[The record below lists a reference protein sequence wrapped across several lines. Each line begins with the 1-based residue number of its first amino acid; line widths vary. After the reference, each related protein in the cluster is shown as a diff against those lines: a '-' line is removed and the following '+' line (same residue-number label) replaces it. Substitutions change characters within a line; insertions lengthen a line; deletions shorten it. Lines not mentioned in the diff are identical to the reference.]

1 MLRNLLNAILFLLVA
16 CGGQEITI
24 KSTPSD
30 ADIYIKVLGKNEEE
44 RIGQTPLTLT
54 SETINKLG
62 DPAKSLTVIDIR
74 RPGYIH
80 EQLLINDFGRTVVEY
95 NFTLEPNAIA
105 NIIDKID
112 TIGEQL
118 FEAQRLMRAG
128 GYEES
133 INMLKELDKKFP
145 YSSLIN
151 ELIGGAYYL
160 KKDFKTS
167 LLHYDL
173 AYKYNPSNVDSF
185 KMIRFLENE
194 LKVTR
199 PVLDKKNQENK

>member
-1 MLRNLLNAILFLLVA
+1 MIRLLIISFLLFG

-30 ADIYIKVLGKNEEE
+30 AEVYIKVLGNEEEE
-44 RIGQTPLTLT
+44 RIGKTPLTLS
-54 SETINKLG
+54 SETVNKLG
-62 DPAKSLTVIDIR
+62 DPSKGLTVIDIR

-80 EQLLINDFGRTVVEY
+80 EQLLINDFGSTVVEY

-112 TIGEQL
+112 NIGEKL

-133 INMLKELDKKFP
+133 ITVLKDLDKNFP

-151 ELIGGAYYL
+151 ELMGGAYYL
-160 KKDFKTS
+160 KKDFKNS
-167 LLHYDL
+167 LMHYDL

-185 KMIRFLENE
+185 KMIKFLEKE
-194 LKVTR
+194 LGVSR
-199 PVLDKKNQENK
+199 PALEKKKQENKK

>member
-1 MLRNLLNAILFLLVA
+1 MNLQIGEMMLKFFILLFLIIG

-30 ADIYIKVLGKNEEE
+30 ADIFIKILGKDEEE
-44 RIGQTPLTLT
+44 RIGKTPLTL
-54 SETINKLG
+54 SAETVNKLG
-62 DPAKSLTVIDIR
+62 DPSKSLTVIDVR

-80 EQLLINDFGRTVVEY
+80 EQLLINDFGNTVVEY

-112 TIGEQL
+112 NIGEKL

-133 INMLKELDKKFP
+133 INLLKDLDKKFP
-145 YSSLIN
+145 YSSLVN

-185 KMIRFLENE
+185 KMIKFLEKS
-194 LKVTR
+194 LGFQG
-199 PVLDKKNQENK
+199 PS

>member
-1 MLRNLLNAILFLLVA
+1 MRLLIIILFVLIG

-30 ADIYIKVLGKNEEE
+30 ADIFIKVLGKDEEE
-44 RIGQTPLTLT
+44 RIGKTPMTL
-54 SETINKLG
+54 SPETVKKLG

-80 EQLLINDFGRTVVEY
+80 EQLLINDFGSTVVEY
-95 NFTLEPNAIA
+95 SFKLEQNSIA

-112 TIGEQL
+112 DVGGRL

-133 INMLKELDKKFP
+133 IKILKELDKKFP
-145 YSSLIN
+145 FSSLIN
-151 ELIGGAYYL
+151 ELIGGAFYL
-160 KKDFKTS
+160 KKDFKSS

-185 KMIRFLENE
+185 KMMKFLEKE
-194 LKVTR
+194 LGVTR
-199 PVLDKKNQENK
+199 PILEKKNKGKK

>member
-1 MLRNLLNAILFLLVA
+1 MMVLLKVLLLFLIG

-24 KSTPSD
+24 KSTPSE
-30 ADIYIKVLGKNEEE
+30 ADIFIKVLGKQEEE
-44 RIGQTPLTLT
+44 RIGKTPLTL
-54 SETINKLG
+54 SAETVKKLG

-74 RPGYIH
+74 RQGYIH
-80 EQLLINDFGRTVVEY
+80 EQLLINDFGSTIVEY
-95 NFTLEPNAIA
+95 NFNLEPNAIA

-112 TIGEQL
+112 KVGEKL

-133 INMLKELDKKFP
+133 INILKELDKNFP
-145 YSSLIN
+145 FSSLIN

-173 AYKYNPSNVDSF
+173 AYKYNPANVDSF
-185 KMIRFLENE
+185 KMIRFLEKE
-194 LKVTR
+194 LGVSR
-199 PVLDKKNQENK
+199 PALEKKKQGAK

>member
-1 MLRNLLNAILFLLVA
+1 MTILILLLFLIS

-30 ADIYIKVLGKNEEE
+30 ADIFIKVLGEKEEE
-44 RIGQTPLTLT
+44 RIGKTPLTL
-54 SETINKLG
+54 SAETVKKLG
-62 DPAKSLTVIDIR
+62 DPAKSLTVIDVR
-74 RPGYIH
+74 RAGYIH
-80 EQLLINDFGRTVVEY
+80 EQLLINDFGNTVVEY

-112 TIGEQL
+112 NVGEKL

-133 INMLKELDKKFP
+133 ITILKELDKKFP

-160 KKDFKTS
+160 KKEFKTS

-185 KMIRFLENE
+185 KMIRFLEKE
-194 LKVTR
+194 LKVSR
-199 PVLDKKNQENK
+199 PALEKQQGNKQ

>member
-1 MLRNLLNAILFLLVA
+1 MMTILILLLFLIS

-30 ADIYIKVLGKNEEE
+30 ADIFIKVLGEKEEE
-44 RIGQTPLTLT
+44 RIGKTPLTL
-54 SETINKLG
+54 SAETVKKLG
-62 DPAKSLTVIDIR
+62 DPAKSLTVIDVR
-74 RPGYIH
+74 RAGYIH
-80 EQLLINDFGRTVVEY
+80 EQLLINDFGNTVVEY

-112 TIGEQL
+112 NVGEKL

-133 INMLKELDKKFP
+133 ITILKELDKKFP

-160 KKDFKTS
+160 KKEFKTS

-185 KMIRFLENE
+185 KMIRFLEKE
-194 LKVTR
+194 LKVSR
-199 PVLDKKNQENK
+199 PALEKQQGNKQ

>member
-1 MLRNLLNAILFLLVA
+1 MRLLIIILFVLIG

-30 ADIYIKVLGKNEEE
+30 ADIFIKVLGKDEEE
-44 RIGQTPLTLT
+44 RIGKTPMTL
-54 SETINKLG
+54 SPETVKKLG

-80 EQLLINDFGRTVVEY
+80 EQLLINDFGSTVVEY
-95 NFTLEPNAIA
+95 SFKLEQNSVA

-112 TIGEQL
+112 DVGGRL

-133 INMLKELDKKFP
+133 IKILKELDKKFP
-145 YSSLIN
+145 FSSLIN
-151 ELIGGAYYL
+151 ELIGGAFYL
-160 KKDFKTS
+160 KKDFKSS

-185 KMIRFLENE
+185 KMMKFLEKE
-194 LKVTR
+194 LGVTR
-199 PVLDKKNQENK
+199 PILEKKNKGKK

>member
-1 MLRNLLNAILFLLVA
+1 MFRLFFLLLLLFS

-30 ADIYIKVLGKNEEE
+30 ADIFIKVLGKDEEE
-44 RIGQTPLTLT
+44 RIGKTPLTLS
-54 SETINKLG
+54 SETVNKLG
-62 DPAKSLTVIDIR
+62 DPSKSLTVIDVR

-80 EQLLINDFGRTVVEY
+80 EQLLINDFGSTVVEY

-112 TIGEQL
+112 DVGGQL

-133 INMLKELDKKFP
+133 ITILKELDKKFP

-185 KMIRFLENE
+185 KMIRFLEKE
-194 LKVTR
+194 LGVSR
-199 PVLDKKNQENK
+199 PVLEKKNQEGN